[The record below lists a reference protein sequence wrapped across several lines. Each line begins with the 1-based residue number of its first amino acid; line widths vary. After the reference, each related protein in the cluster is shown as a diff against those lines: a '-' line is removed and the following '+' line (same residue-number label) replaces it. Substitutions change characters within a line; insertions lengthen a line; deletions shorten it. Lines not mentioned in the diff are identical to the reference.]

1 MLKKTKTPIVG
12 TKFVCILSKLIFMGG
27 VGMKDTLMKVRLL
40 KCEDGHKTIALTR
53 YNPDLCEADVEF
65 FVQSNGRMTRHRK
78 CGSKLIVNRVV
89 KGNGWVN
96 HWDF

>member
-1 MLKKTKTPIVG
+1 
-12 TKFVCILSKLIFMGG
+12 
-27 VGMKDTLMKVRLL
+27 MKDRLMKVRLL

-89 KGNGWVN
+89 KDNGWVN